1 MSRSALASTF
11 ASAASSLAAITT
23 LACSN
28 GASTPVIDRAPPPTV
43 TGEWGGDH
51 IGLTLGSASGT
62 VQYDCAHGSLA
73 AAVRP
78 GVAGAFDVDGFH
90 VREHGGPV
98 REGEAVDSVPAHY
111 LGAIAGDRMQL
122 RVVIAGGDT
131 LGPFELRRG
140 EAPRVYRCL

>member
-1 MSRSALASTF
+1 MSRSALASTAAWA
-11 ASAASSLAAITT
+11 ASALAAITAI
-23 LACSN
+23 ACNN
-28 GASTPVIDRAPPPTV
+28 GAPTPTIDRGSPPTV

-51 IGLTLGSASGT
+51 IGLTLGSASGA
-62 VQYDCAHGSLA
+62 VQYDCAHGALTTA
-73 AAVRP
+73 LRP
-78 GVAGAFDVDGFH
+78 GVAGTFNVVGFH

-98 REGEAVDSVPAHY
+98 REGEAVDSVPARY

-131 LGPFELRRG
+131 LGPFALRRG